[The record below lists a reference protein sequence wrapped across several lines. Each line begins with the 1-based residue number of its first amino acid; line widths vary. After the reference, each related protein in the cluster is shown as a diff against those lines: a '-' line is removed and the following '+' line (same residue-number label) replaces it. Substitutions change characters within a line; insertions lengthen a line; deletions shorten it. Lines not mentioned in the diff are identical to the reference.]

1 MANEYDVDRIG
12 IDIEVDTK
20 NSSEKIDEVDKKL
33 EKFQETV
40 EKGWNFSK
48 IEVLERLFQ
57 EVVSAGEKLKSEGK
71 SLENIDVA
79 KNALKQLQS
88 VDRINKELAKSTHSQ
103 AEANSIVEQTI
114 KKSATELGRYE
125 LKLESTRAKMVE
137 LAKQG
142 KEGTTTFNSLAAAFA
157 KTQEKINALTT
168 APLPDLSWVET
179 VEQKFAPASANLRKI
194 VADFERAQEE
204 TKKTAVNIDYL
215 TSGAAKIDYLSKE
228 LEKANAELRE
238 LAGAGEGYE
247 NPTVQ
252 KLLKQIEQLNR
263 ELERTKAKSDT
274 VNLMDFASG
283 AQKSETAVA
292 PLVKST
298 DKLSANLDKVGKNG
312 KKSLSDIFKRSN
324 KAHKSLTGVHK
335 LLRRISDS
343 IQFFLIYR
351 VLSSVFQTI
360 TKSIQEGTAN
370 LYQYSKAIDGR
381 FANSLDRLSTSFLY
395 LKNAIGAATAPIIN
409 YFTPAIEQAVDR
421 LGDMANRLAEIFAA
435 LTGQKTFKKAIKY
448 QKEYAKATN
457 ETAKAN
463 RNALASFDEIN
474 NITSNM
480 GGSATAGDDYSKM
493 FEIANV
499 NVKGGF
505 AGALIRSIKN
515 GDWKSVGSLLAQK
528 INGVVSSLDQNK
540 WGQTIADKLN
550 MAINFADG
558 LVNDF
563 DFGNLGKTLFGGIND
578 LIGTLDWK
586 SLGSTFS
593 GLLIGALDF
602 TDEFVNWITDAET
615 YTKILNGIAEFID
628 GIDWEKVGKKAIDSC
643 LNLFDKIADFMI
655 KPESW
660 EKIGG
665 AVTNAVVKLIKGIGE
680 SVINY
685 FETHS
690 VGTFLKNLVNVLF
703 PIKKVVELLYNAA
716 QGIIT
721 GAVKRIFGS
730 TSGNVLKD
738 DFVKKNSSKIKGYA
752 SGGFVNSAQLFMTR
766 ENGKPEM
773 VGSIGGR
780 TAVANNDQIVQAVS
794 LGVYNAVVDAMGKT
808 SGGSQPISVQINGR
822 EVFRAMQ
829 DESYSFKKRTG
840 QPAF

>member
-57 EVVSAGEKLKSEGK
+57 EVVNVGEKLKSEGK

-103 AEANSIVEQTI
+103 AEANSIVERTI
-114 KKSATELGRYE
+114 EKSATELGRYE
-125 LKLESTRAKMVE
+125 LKLESARAKMVE

-142 KEGTTTFNSLAAAFA
+142 KEGTTTFNSLAATFA
-157 KTQEKINALTT
+157 KTQEKIKALTA

-204 TKKTAVNIDYL
+204 AKKAAVNIDYL

-263 ELERTKAKSDT
+263 ELERTKAKSNT
-274 VNLMDFASG
+274 VNLMDFATS

-298 DKLSANLDKVGKNG
+298 AKLSANFDKVGKNG
-312 KKSLSDIFKRSN
+312 KKSLSDISKRSN

-421 LGDMANRLAEIFAA
+421 LAEFGNRVAELFAS
-435 LTGQKTFKKAIKY
+435 LTGAKTFQKAIKY
-448 QKEYAKATN
+448 HKEYAEAVDKS
-457 ETAKAN
+457 AKAN
-463 RNALASFDEIN
+463 KNALASFDEIN
-474 NITSNM
+474 NITSNV
-480 GGSATAGDDYSKM
+480 GG
-493 FEIANV
+493 
-499 NVKGGF
+499 
-505 AGALIRSIKN
+505 
-515 GDWKSVGSLLAQK
+515 
-528 INGVVSSLDQNK
+528 
-540 WGQTIADKLN
+540 
-550 MAINFADG
+550 
-558 LVNDF
+558 
-563 DFGNLGKTLFGGIND
+563 
-578 LIGTLDWK
+578 
-586 SLGSTFS
+586 
-593 GLLIGALDF
+593 
-602 TDEFVNWITDAET
+602 
-615 YTKILNGIAEFID
+615 
-628 GIDWEKVGKKAIDSC
+628 
-643 LNLFDKIADFMI
+643 
-655 KPESW
+655 
-660 EKIGG
+660 
-665 AVTNAVVKLIKGIGE
+665 
-680 SVINY
+680 
-685 FETHS
+685 
-690 VGTFLKNLVNVLF
+690 
-703 PIKKVVELLYNAA
+703 
-716 QGIIT
+716 
-721 GAVKRIFGS
+721 
-730 TSGNVLKD
+730 TSGNAENYSQMFETANVGTGINVNSEEYRQLSGIFDNLRTSWENLKGTVSALTKVLKPFWD
-738 DFVKKNSSKIKGYA
+738 ALYPIIDFAWDTLNSAWSKFNDLLTAFGDWCQENPEIVKAITDVVVAFLSGLALYLITKKIGDAVSSFSSKLKDFISNSNKAQIAANGLAIAGFAVLATEFKRVSDSWKDMNKMEKVVSVLGLVAIGAAAAAAAVGALQSAWSLGIAAAAIVAGVVAIEASISSAQKRATKNAKEANIKGYA
-752 SGGFVNSAQLFMTR
+752 SGGFVESGQMFIAR
-766 ENGKPEM
+766 EAGPEM

-794 LGVYNAVVDAMGKT
+794 LGVYNAVVDAMSKT
-808 SGGSQPISVQINGR
+808 SGGSQPITVQIDGR
-822 EVFRAMQ
+822 EVFTAVRNQ
-829 DESYSFKKRTG
+829 NNNFKQRTG
-840 QPAF
+840 ASAF

>member
-12 IDIEVDTK
+12 IDIEIDTK
-20 NSSEKIDEVDKKL
+20 NSSEKIDEIDKKL
-33 EKFQETV
+33 EKLQQTLSKGWDFSSV
-40 EKGWNFSK
+40 EKAVEKMSDMKLPKLEWQDTVSDKFGKTAAGMKK
-48 IEVLERLFQ
+48 I
-57 EVVSAGEKLKSEGK
+57 SASAEESAEKIKE
-71 SLENIDVA
+71 IDTA
-79 KNALKQLQS
+79 
-88 VDRINKELAKSTHSQ
+88 IEPITKST
-103 AEANSIVEQTI
+103 N
-114 KKSATELGRYE
+114 
-125 LKLESTRAKMVE
+125 
-137 LAKQG
+137 
-142 KEGTTTFNSLAAAFA
+142 
-157 KTQEKINALTT
+157 
-168 APLPDLSWVET
+168 
-179 VEQKFAPASANLRKI
+179 
-194 VADFERAQEE
+194 
-204 TKKTAVNIDYL
+204 
-215 TSGAAKIDYLSKE
+215 
-228 LEKANAELRE
+228 
-238 LAGAGEGYE
+238 
-247 NPTVQ
+247 
-252 KLLKQIEQLNR
+252 
-263 ELERTKAKSDT
+263 
-274 VNLMDFASG
+274 
-283 AQKSETAVA
+283 
-292 PLVKST
+292 
-298 DKLSANLDKVGKNG
+298 KLSANFDKVGKNA
-312 KKSLSDIFKRSN
+312 KKSLSDVSKHSN
-324 KAHKSLTGVHK
+324 KSYKSLTGIHK

-448 QKEYAKATN
+448 QKEYAKAAN
-457 ETAKAN
+457 EIAKAN

-505 AGALIRSIKN
+505 AGTLIRSIKN

-528 INGVVSSLDQNK
+528 INGVISSLDQNK

-550 MAINFADG
+550 MAIHFADG

-643 LNLFDKIADFMI
+643 LNLFDKIADFLI
-655 KPESW
+655 KPHSW
-660 EKIGG
+660 ESLMKSATTAIINLLKG
-665 AVTNAVVKLIKGIGE
+665 AGT

-685 FETHS
+685 FKKTQPID
-690 VGTFLKNLVNVLF
+690 FLKKLFNVMF
-703 PIKKVVELLYNAA
+703 PISTIIKLVINAILGA
-716 QGIIT
+716 IPGIIN
-721 GAVKRIFGS
+721 GIGKSIFGKENIIK
-730 TSGNVLKD
+730 TDKWRV
-738 DFVKKNSSKIKGYA
+738 KGYA
-752 SGGFVNSAQLFMTR
+752 DGGFVNSAQLFMTR

-808 SGGSQPISVQINGR
+808 SGGSQPITVQIDGR
-822 EVFRAMQ
+822 EVFTAVRNQ
-829 DESYSFKKRTG
+829 NNNFKRRTG
-840 QPAF
+840 ASAF

>member
-57 EVVSAGEKLKSEGK
+57 EVVNAGEKLKSEGK

-103 AEANSIVEQTI
+103 AEANSIVERTI
-114 KKSATELGRYE
+114 EKSATELGRYE
-125 LKLESTRAKMVE
+125 LKLESARAKMVE

-142 KEGTTTFNSLAAAFA
+142 KEGTTTFNSLAATFA
-157 KTQEKINALTT
+157 KTQEKIKALT
-168 APLPDLSWVET
+168 AVPLPDLSWIET
-179 VEQKFAPASANLRKI
+179 AKQNFAPISEHMRKV
-194 VADFERAQEE
+194 VAQLEKTQEE
-204 TKKTAVNIDYL
+204 TKKAAVNIDYL
-215 TSGAAKIDYLSKE
+215 TSGAAKIDYLSAE
-228 LEKANAELRE
+228 LENANAELRE

-252 KLLKQIEQLNR
+252 NLLKRIEQLNR
-263 ELERTKAKSDT
+263 ELERTKAKSNT
-274 VNLMDFASG
+274 VNLMDFATG

-298 DKLSANLDKVGKNG
+298 AKLSANFDKIGKNG
-312 KKSLSDIFKRSN
+312 KKSLSDISKRSN

-421 LGDMANRLAEIFAA
+421 LADMANRLAEIFAA

-480 GGSATAGDDYSKM
+480 GGTSATGDDYSQM
-493 FEIANV
+493 FVTADVGTGIDLDSEKYAKLSAAFDRLKTSWENLKGTISALTKVISPFWDALSPIVDFAWDTLNAAWSKFNDLLSDFGDWCADHPEQVQNISDIMLGFLAGMATYLIIKKIANALSTFTTKLIKFIETSDDLTV
-499 NVKGGF
+499 ASKTLTATGLVVFFTELFKVIDNWKDMSSMEKIVSVLGLIAIGAATAAAAVGALQSAWSLGIAAAAIVAGVIAIEAAVSSAQKRAKKEAKAANVKGY
-505 AGALIRSIKN
+505 
-515 GDWKSVGSLLAQK
+515 
-528 INGVVSSLDQNK
+528 
-540 WGQTIADKLN
+540 AD
-550 MAINFADG
+550 
-558 LVNDF
+558 
-563 DFGNLGKTLFGGIND
+563 
-578 LIGTLDWK
+578 
-586 SLGSTFS
+586 
-593 GLLIGALDF
+593 
-602 TDEFVNWITDAET
+602 
-615 YTKILNGIAEFID
+615 
-628 GIDWEKVGKKAIDSC
+628 
-643 LNLFDKIADFMI
+643 
-655 KPESW
+655 
-660 EKIGG
+660 
-665 AVTNAVVKLIKGIGE
+665 
-680 SVINY
+680 
-685 FETHS
+685 
-690 VGTFLKNLVNVLF
+690 
-703 PIKKVVELLYNAA
+703 
-716 QGIIT
+716 
-721 GAVKRIFGS
+721 
-730 TSGNVLKD
+730 
-738 DFVKKNSSKIKGYA
+738 
-752 SGGFVNSAQLFMTR
+752 GGFVGSGQMFIAR
-766 ENGKPEM
+766 EAGPEM

-808 SGGSQPISVQINGR
+808 SGGNQPISVQINGR

>member
-1 MANEYDVDRIG
+1 MANEYDADRIG

-20 NSSEKIDEVDKKL
+20 NSSEKVDELDKKL
-33 EKFQETV
+33 EEFQETV
-40 EKGWNFSK
+40 AKGWNFSK
-48 IEVLERLFQ
+48 IEVLERLFE
-57 EVVSAGEKLKSEGK
+57 EVVNAGEKLRAEGK

-79 KNALKQLQS
+79 KNALKQLQA

-114 KKSATELGRYE
+114 EKSTTELGRYE

-142 KEGTTTFNSLAAAFA
+142 KEGTTTFNSLAATFA
-157 KTQEKINALTT
+157 KTKEKIDALTA
-168 APLPDLSWVET
+168 APLPDLSWIET
-179 VEQKFAPASANLRKI
+179 AEQKFAPVSANLRKI

-263 ELERTKAKSDT
+263 ELERTKAKSD
-274 VNLMDFASG
+274 
-283 AQKSETAVA
+283 
-292 PLVKST
+292 
-298 DKLSANLDKVGKNG
+298 
-312 KKSLSDIFKRSN
+312 IFKHSN

-335 LLRRISDS
+335 LLRRIADS

-351 VLSSVFQTI
+351 VLSSVFQAI

-370 LYQYSKAIDGR
+370 LYQYSKAIDGK

-435 LTGQKTFKKAIKY
+435 LTGQNTFKKAIKY

-463 RNALASFDEIN
+463 RNALASFDELN

-480 GGSATAGDDYSKM
+480 GSSTAAAGDDYSKM
-493 FEIANV
+493 FEVADVGTGIDV
-499 NVKGGF
+499 NSEKYAKLSAVFDRLRTSWENLKGTVQALGKALTPFWDALSPIVNFAWDTLNNLWSKFNDLLSAFGDWCTENPKAVEDMTKIILGFF
-505 AGALIRSIKN
+505 AGLWIYNTTKDI
-515 GDWKSVGSLLAQK
+515 VG
-528 INGVVSSLDQNK
+528 
-540 WGQTIADKLN
+540 
-550 MAINFADG
+550 
-558 LVNDF
+558 
-563 DFGNLGKTLFGGIND
+563 
-578 LIGTLDWK
+578 
-586 SLGSTFS
+586 
-593 GLLIGALDF
+593 
-602 TDEFVNWITDAET
+602 
-615 YTKILNGIAEFID
+615 
-628 GIDWEKVGKKAIDSC
+628 
-643 LNLFDKIADFMI
+643 
-655 KPESW
+655 
-660 EKIGG
+660 
-665 AVTNAVVKLIKGIGE
+665 
-680 SVINY
+680 
-685 FETHS
+685 
-690 VGTFLKNLVNVLF
+690 FLKNVISSFDLLGFSIAILAAGITAVAIHWDDLTPTQRVITLLGSLAAAAAAAAIAIAIFHTSWSVGVAAAAIVGGLALLGLTFASLNYNS
-703 PIKKVVELLYNAA
+703 KK
-716 QGIIT
+716 
-721 GAVKRIFGS
+721 S
-730 TSGNVLKD
+730 TSSAKD
-738 DFVKKNSSKIKGYA
+738 ASKFSQQISSNPLKGYA
-752 SGGFVNSAQLFMTR
+752 DGGFVGSGQMFIAR
-766 ENGKPEM
+766 EAGPEM

-808 SGGSQPISVQINGR
+808 SGGSQPITVQIDGR
-822 EVFRAMQ
+822 EVFTAVRNQ
-829 DESYSFKKRTG
+829 NNNFKRRTG
-840 QPAF
+840 ASAF

>member
-57 EVVSAGEKLKSEGK
+57 EVVNAGEKLKSEGK

-114 KKSATELGRYE
+114 EKSATELGRYE

-142 KEGTTTFNSLAAAFA
+142 KKGTTTFNSLAATFA
-157 KTQEKINALTT
+157 KTQEKIKTLTA
-168 APLPDLSWVET
+168 APLPDFSRIET
-179 VEQKFAPASANLRKI
+179 AEQNFAPVSEHMRKV
-194 VADFERAQEE
+194 VAQAEKMQEE
-204 TKKTAVNIDYL
+204 TKKAAVSIDYL
-215 TSGAAKIDYLSKE
+215 TSSAAKIDYLSAE
-228 LEKANAELRE
+228 LENANAKLRE
-238 LAGAGEGYE
+238 LADAGEGYE

-252 KLLKQIEQLNR
+252 KLLKRIEQLNR
-263 ELERTKAKSDT
+263 ELERIKAKSDD
-274 VNLMDFASG
+274 VS
-283 AQKSETAVA
+283 KH
-292 PLVKST
+292 
-298 DKLSANLDKVGKNG
+298 
-312 KKSLSDIFKRSN
+312 SN

-421 LGDMANRLAEIFAA
+421 LADMANRLAEIFAA
-435 LTGQKTFKKAIKY
+435 LTGAKTFQKAIKY
-448 QKEYAKATN
+448 HKEYAEAVDKS
-457 ETAKAN
+457 AKAN
-463 RNALASFDEIN
+463 KNALASFDEIN
-474 NITSNM
+474 NITSNV
-480 GGSATAGDDYSKM
+480 GG
-493 FEIANV
+493 
-499 NVKGGF
+499 
-505 AGALIRSIKN
+505 
-515 GDWKSVGSLLAQK
+515 
-528 INGVVSSLDQNK
+528 
-540 WGQTIADKLN
+540 
-550 MAINFADG
+550 
-558 LVNDF
+558 
-563 DFGNLGKTLFGGIND
+563 
-578 LIGTLDWK
+578 
-586 SLGSTFS
+586 
-593 GLLIGALDF
+593 
-602 TDEFVNWITDAET
+602 
-615 YTKILNGIAEFID
+615 
-628 GIDWEKVGKKAIDSC
+628 
-643 LNLFDKIADFMI
+643 
-655 KPESW
+655 
-660 EKIGG
+660 
-665 AVTNAVVKLIKGIGE
+665 
-680 SVINY
+680 
-685 FETHS
+685 
-690 VGTFLKNLVNVLF
+690 
-703 PIKKVVELLYNAA
+703 
-716 QGIIT
+716 
-721 GAVKRIFGS
+721 
-730 TSGNVLKD
+730 TSGNAENYSQMFETANVGTGINVNSEEYRQLSGIFNNLRTSWENLKDTVSALTKVLKPFWD
-738 DFVKKNSSKIKGYA
+738 ALYPIIDFAWDTLNSAWSKFNDLLTAFGDWCQENPEIVKAITDVVVAFLSGLALYLITKKIGDAVSSFSSKLKDFISNSDKAQIAANGLAIAGFAVLATEFKRVSDSWKDMNKMEKVVSVLGLVAIGAAAAAAAVGALQSAWSLGIAAAAIVAGVVAIEASISSAQKRATKNAKEANIKGYA
-752 SGGFVNSAQLFMTR
+752 DGGFVGSGQMFIAR
-766 ENGKPEM
+766 EAGPEM

-808 SGGSQPISVQINGR
+808 SGGSQPITVQIDGR
-822 EVFRAMQ
+822 EVFTAVRNQ
-829 DESYSFKKRTG
+829 NNNFKRRTG
-840 QPAF
+840 ASAF

>member
-103 AEANSIVEQTI
+103 AEANSIVERTI
-114 KKSATELGRYE
+114 EKSATELGRYE

-142 KEGTTTFNSLAAAFA
+142 KEGTTTFNSLAATFA

-168 APLPDLSWVET
+168 APLPDLSWIET
-179 VEQKFAPASANLRKI
+179 AEQNFAPASANLRKI
-194 VADFERAQEE
+194 VAGAEQAEQPINSVA
-204 TKKTAVNIDYL
+204 KT
-215 TSGAAKIDYLSKE
+215 TE
-228 LEKANAELRE
+228 
-238 LAGAGEGYE
+238 
-247 NPTVQ
+247 
-252 KLLKQIEQLNR
+252 
-263 ELERTKAKSDT
+263 
-274 VNLMDFASG
+274 
-283 AQKSETAVA
+283 
-292 PLVKST
+292 
-298 DKLSANLDKVGKNG
+298 KLSANFDKVGKNG

-421 LGDMANRLAEIFAA
+421 LADMANRLAEIFAA

-448 QKEYAKATN
+448 QKEYAKAAN
-457 ETAKAN
+457 GTAKAN

-480 GGSATAGDDYSKM
+480 GGTSATGDDYSKM
-493 FEIANV
+493 FEVADVGTGIDV
-499 NVKGGF
+499 NSEKYAKLSAVFDRLRTSWENLKGTVQALGKVLAPFWQALSPIVNFAWDALNNLWSKFNDLLLAFGDWCAENPEAVENMTKIILGFF
-505 AGALIRSIKN
+505 AGLWIYNTTKDI
-515 GDWKSVGSLLAQK
+515 VG
-528 INGVVSSLDQNK
+528 
-540 WGQTIADKLN
+540 
-550 MAINFADG
+550 
-558 LVNDF
+558 
-563 DFGNLGKTLFGGIND
+563 
-578 LIGTLDWK
+578 
-586 SLGSTFS
+586 
-593 GLLIGALDF
+593 
-602 TDEFVNWITDAET
+602 
-615 YTKILNGIAEFID
+615 
-628 GIDWEKVGKKAIDSC
+628 
-643 LNLFDKIADFMI
+643 
-655 KPESW
+655 
-660 EKIGG
+660 
-665 AVTNAVVKLIKGIGE
+665 
-680 SVINY
+680 
-685 FETHS
+685 
-690 VGTFLKNLVNVLF
+690 FLKNVISSFDLLGFSIAILAAGITAVAIHWDDLTPTQRVITLLGSLAAAASAAAIAIAIFHTSWSVGVAAAAIVGGLALLGLTFASLSYNS
-703 PIKKVVELLYNAA
+703 KK
-716 QGIIT
+716 
-721 GAVKRIFGS
+721 S
-730 TSGNVLKD
+730 TSSAKD
-738 DFVKKNSSKIKGYA
+738 ASKFSQRISSNPLKGYA
-752 SGGFVNSAQLFMTR
+752 DGGFVGSGQMFIAR
-766 ENGKPEM
+766 EAGPEM

-808 SGGSQPISVQINGR
+808 SGGSQPITVQIDGR
-822 EVFRAMQ
+822 EVFAAVRNQ
-829 DESYSFKKRTG
+829 NNNFKRRTG
-840 QPAF
+840 ASAF

>member
-114 KKSATELGRYE
+114 EKSATELGRYE

-168 APLPDLSWVET
+168 APLPDLSWIET

-194 VADFERAQEE
+194 VADFEQAQEE

-215 TSGAAKIDYLSKE
+215 TSGSAKIDYLSKE

-263 ELERTKAKSDT
+263 ELERTKAKGDT
-274 VNLMDFASG
+274 V
-283 AQKSETAVA
+283 
-292 PLVKST
+292 
-298 DKLSANLDKVGKNG
+298 LDKVGKNG

-351 VLSSVFQTI
+351 VLSSVFQAI

-370 LYQYSKAIDGR
+370 LYQYSKAIDGK

-409 YFTPAIEQAVDR
+409 YFTPAIEQAVDK

-435 LTGQKTFKKAIKY
+435 LTGQNTFKKAIKY
-448 QKEYAKATN
+448 QKEYAKAAN

-463 RNALASFDEIN
+463 HNALASFDEIN
-474 NITSNM
+474 NITSNA
-480 GGSATAGDDYSKM
+480 GGSTTTGDDYSKM
-493 FEIANV
+493 FDVANV
-499 NVKGGF
+499 NVEGGF
-505 AGALIRSIKN
+505 ASALTRSIKN
-515 GDWKSVGSLLAQK
+515 GDWESVGSLLAQK
-528 INGVVSSLDQNK
+528 INGVVNSLDQNK

-558 LVNDF
+558 LVNNF
-563 DFGNLGKTLFGGIND
+563 DFGNLGATLFGGIND
-578 LIGTLDWK
+578 LIEGLDWE

-615 YTKILNGIAEFID
+615 YTKIFNGIAEFID
-628 GIDWEKVGKKAIDSC
+628 GIDWFNVGKKVTDSI
-643 LNLFDKIADFMI
+643 LNVFDKIGNFLI
-655 KPESW
+655 SPHSW
-660 EKIGG
+660 EKLAKSATSAII
-665 AVTNAVVKLIKGIGE
+665 NFWKGVGT

-685 FETHS
+685 FKKTS
-690 VGTFLKNLVNVLF
+690 ITDFLKTLLGVLF
-703 PIKKVVELLYNAA
+703 PIATIIKLVVSAILGAIPGIINGVGKAIFGKENIIKTDKWRA
-716 QGIIT
+716 QG
-721 GAVKRIFGS
+721 
-730 TSGNVLKD
+730 
-738 DFVKKNSSKIKGYA
+738 YA
-752 SGGFVNSAQLFMTR
+752 DGGFVNSAQLFMAR

>member
-103 AEANSIVEQTI
+103 AEANSIVERTI
-114 KKSATELGRYE
+114 EKSATELGRYE

-157 KTQEKINALTT
+157 KTQEKIKALTT

-194 VADFERAQEE
+194 VADFEQAQEE

-283 AQKSETAVA
+283 AQKSEGAVDTLA
-292 PLVKST
+292 KST
-298 DKLSANLDKVGKNG
+298 AKLSANFDKVGKNG

-351 VLSSVFQTI
+351 VLSSVFQAI

-370 LYQYSKAIDGR
+370 LYQYSKAIDGK

-421 LGDMANRLAEIFAA
+421 LADMANRLAEIFAA

-480 GGSATAGDDYSKM
+480 GGTSATGDDYSQM
-493 FEIANV
+493 FVTADVGTGIDLDSEKYAKLSAAFDRLKTSWENLKGTISALTKVISPFWDALSPIVDFAWDTLNAAWSKFNDLLSDFGDWCADHPEQVQNISDIMLGFLAGMATYLIIKKIANALSTFTTKLIKFIETSDDLTV
-499 NVKGGF
+499 ASKTLTATGLVVFFTELFKVIDNWKDMSSMEKIVSVLGLIAIGAATAAAAVGALQSAWSLGIAAAAIVAGVIAIEAAVSSAQKRAKKEAKAANVKGY
-505 AGALIRSIKN
+505 
-515 GDWKSVGSLLAQK
+515 
-528 INGVVSSLDQNK
+528 
-540 WGQTIADKLN
+540 AD
-550 MAINFADG
+550 
-558 LVNDF
+558 
-563 DFGNLGKTLFGGIND
+563 
-578 LIGTLDWK
+578 
-586 SLGSTFS
+586 
-593 GLLIGALDF
+593 
-602 TDEFVNWITDAET
+602 
-615 YTKILNGIAEFID
+615 
-628 GIDWEKVGKKAIDSC
+628 
-643 LNLFDKIADFMI
+643 
-655 KPESW
+655 
-660 EKIGG
+660 
-665 AVTNAVVKLIKGIGE
+665 
-680 SVINY
+680 
-685 FETHS
+685 
-690 VGTFLKNLVNVLF
+690 
-703 PIKKVVELLYNAA
+703 
-716 QGIIT
+716 
-721 GAVKRIFGS
+721 
-730 TSGNVLKD
+730 
-738 DFVKKNSSKIKGYA
+738 
-752 SGGFVNSAQLFMTR
+752 GGFVGSGQMFIAR
-766 ENGKPEM
+766 EAGPEM

-808 SGGSQPISVQINGR
+808 SGGNQPISVQINGR

>member
-48 IEVLERLFQ
+48 IEVLERIFQ

-114 KKSATELGRYE
+114 EKSATELGRYE

-168 APLPDLSWVET
+168 APLPDLSWIET

-194 VADFERAQEE
+194 VADFEQAQEE

-215 TSGAAKIDYLSKE
+215 TSGSAKIDYLSKE

-263 ELERTKAKSDT
+263 ELERTKAKGDT
-274 VNLMDFASG
+274 V
-283 AQKSETAVA
+283 
-292 PLVKST
+292 
-298 DKLSANLDKVGKNG
+298 LDKVGKNG

-351 VLSSVFQTI
+351 VLSSVFQAI

-370 LYQYSKAIDGR
+370 LYQYSKAIDGK

-409 YFTPAIEQAVDR
+409 YFTPAIEQAVDK

-435 LTGQKTFKKAIKY
+435 LTGQNTFKKAIKY
-448 QKEYAKATN
+448 QKEYAKAAN

-463 RNALASFDEIN
+463 HNALASFDEIN
-474 NITSNM
+474 NITSNI

-493 FEIANV
+493 FEIADV

-505 AGALIRSIKN
+505 ADALTRSIKN

-528 INGVVSSLDQNK
+528 INGVVNSLDQNK

-578 LIGTLDWK
+578 LIEGLDWE

-615 YTKILNGIAEFID
+615 YTKIFNGIAEFID
-628 GIDWEKVGKKAIDSC
+628 GIDWFNVGKKVTDSI
-643 LNLFDKIADFMI
+643 LNVFDKIGNFLI
-655 KPESW
+655 TPHSW
-660 EKIGG
+660 EKLAKSATSAII
-665 AVTNAVVKLIKGIGE
+665 NFWKGVGT

-685 FETHS
+685 FKKTS
-690 VGTFLKNLVNVLF
+690 ITDFLKTLLGVLF
-703 PIKKVVELLYNAA
+703 PIATIIKLVVSAILGAIPGIINGVGKAIFGKENIIKTDKWRA
-716 QGIIT
+716 QG
-721 GAVKRIFGS
+721 
-730 TSGNVLKD
+730 
-738 DFVKKNSSKIKGYA
+738 YA
-752 SGGFVNSAQLFMTR
+752 DGGFVNSAQLFMAR

>member
-20 NSSEKIDEVDKKL
+20 NSSEKIDEIDKKL
-33 EKFQETV
+33 EKLQQTLSKDWDFSSV
-40 EKGWNFSK
+40 EKAVEKISDMKLPKLEWQDTVSNGLSK
-48 IEVLERLFQ
+48 AANGMKK
-57 EVVSAGEKLKSEGK
+57 VSASASE
-71 SLENIDVA
+71 
-79 KNALKQLQS
+79 
-88 VDRINKELAKSTHSQ
+88 VDT
-103 AEANSIVEQTI
+103 
-114 KKSATELGRYE
+114 
-125 LKLESTRAKMVE
+125 
-137 LAKQG
+137 
-142 KEGTTTFNSLAAAFA
+142 
-157 KTQEKINALTT
+157 
-168 APLPDLSWVET
+168 
-179 VEQKFAPASANLRKI
+179 
-194 VADFERAQEE
+194 E
-204 TKKTAVNIDYL
+204 TKKAAVSMEYL
-215 TSGAAKIDYLSKE
+215 TSGAAKIDYLSQNLASAKSQ
-228 LEKANAELRE
+228 LQE
-238 LAGAGEGYE
+238 LANAGEGYA
-247 NPTVQ
+247 NPAVQ
-252 KLLKQIEQLNR
+252 KLLKQIERLNN
-263 ELERTKAKSDT
+263 ELDRTKAKGNT
-274 VNLMDFASG
+274 VNLMDFATS

-298 DKLSANLDKVGKNG
+298 AKLSASFDKVGKNG
-312 KKSLSDIFKRSN
+312 KKSLNDIFKRSN

-665 AVTNAVVKLIKGIGE
+665 AVTDAVVKLIKGIGE

-690 VGTFLKNLVNVLF
+690 VDTFLKNLVNVLF

-808 SGGSQPISVQINGR
+808 SGGSQPITVQIDGR
-822 EVFRAMQ
+822 EVFTAVRNQ
-829 DESYSFKKRTG
+829 NNNFKRRTG
-840 QPAF
+840 ASAF

>member
-103 AEANSIVEQTI
+103 AEANSIVERTI
-114 KKSATELGRYE
+114 EKSATELGRYE

-157 KTQEKINALTT
+157 KTQEKIKALTT
-168 APLPDLSWVET
+168 APPPDLSWVET

-194 VADFERAQEE
+194 VADFEQAQEE

-283 AQKSETAVA
+283 AQKSEGAVDTLA
-292 PLVKST
+292 KST
-298 DKLSANLDKVGKNG
+298 AKLSANFDKVGKNG

-351 VLSSVFQTI
+351 VLSSVFQAI

-370 LYQYSKAIDGR
+370 LYQYSKAIDGK

-435 LTGQKTFKKAIKY
+435 LTGQNTFKKAIKY
-448 QKEYAKATN
+448 QKEYAKAAN

-474 NITSNM
+474 NITSNT
-480 GGSATAGDDYSKM
+480 GGSDTTGDDYSKM
-493 FEIANV
+493 FDVANV
-499 NVKGGF
+499 NVGGGF
-505 AGALIRSIKN
+505 AGALTRSIKN

-528 INGVVSSLDQNK
+528 INGVVNSLDQNK

-558 LVNDF
+558 LVNNF
-563 DFGNLGKTLFGGIND
+563 DFGNLGATLFGGIND
-578 LIGTLDWK
+578 LIEGLDWE

-615 YTKILNGIAEFID
+615 YTKIFNGIAEFID
-628 GIDWEKVGKKAIDSC
+628 GIDWFNVGKKVTDSI
-643 LNLFDKIADFMI
+643 LNVFDGIGNFLI
-655 KPESW
+655 KPHSW
-660 EKIGG
+660 EKLAKSATSAII
-665 AVTNAVVKLIKGIGE
+665 NFLKGVGT

-685 FETHS
+685 FKKTS
-690 VGTFLKNLVNVLF
+690 ITVFLKTLLGVLF
-703 PIKKVVELLYNAA
+703 PIATIIKLVVSAILGAIPGIINGVGKAIFGKENIIKTDKWRA
-716 QGIIT
+716 QG
-721 GAVKRIFGS
+721 
-730 TSGNVLKD
+730 
-738 DFVKKNSSKIKGYA
+738 YA
-752 SGGFVNSAQLFMTR
+752 DGGFVNSAQLFMAR

>member
-20 NSSEKIDEVDKKL
+20 NSSEKIDEIDKKL
-33 EKFQETV
+33 EKLQQTLSNGWDFSNIEKISNAFGNISSNVEGETQKIKSAV
-40 EKGWNFSK
+40 EEISNVDIDLGWVDKAEKDLAQSGEGMRK
-48 IEVLERLFQ
+48 IA
-57 EVVSAGEKLKSEGK
+57 AGAEQAEQPIKS
-71 SLENIDVA
+71 VA
-79 KNALKQLQS
+79 K
-88 VDRINKELAKSTHSQ
+88 T
-103 AEANSIVEQTI
+103 
-114 KKSATELGRYE
+114 TE
-125 LKLESTRAKMVE
+125 
-137 LAKQG
+137 
-142 KEGTTTFNSLAAAFA
+142 
-157 KTQEKINALTT
+157 
-168 APLPDLSWVET
+168 
-179 VEQKFAPASANLRKI
+179 
-194 VADFERAQEE
+194 
-204 TKKTAVNIDYL
+204 
-215 TSGAAKIDYLSKE
+215 
-228 LEKANAELRE
+228 
-238 LAGAGEGYE
+238 
-247 NPTVQ
+247 
-252 KLLKQIEQLNR
+252 
-263 ELERTKAKSDT
+263 
-274 VNLMDFASG
+274 
-283 AQKSETAVA
+283 
-292 PLVKST
+292 
-298 DKLSANLDKVGKNG
+298 KLSANFDKVGKNG

-421 LGDMANRLAEIFAA
+421 LADMANRLAEIFAA

-480 GGSATAGDDYSKM
+480 GGSATDGDDYSKM
-493 FEIANV
+493 FDVANV
-499 NVKGGF
+499 NVEGGF

-528 INGVVSSLDQNK
+528 INGVVNSLDQNK

-550 MAINFADG
+550 MAIHFADG
-558 LVNDF
+558 LVNTF

-593 GLLIGALDF
+593 GLVIGAFDF
-602 TDEFVNWITDAET
+602 TDEFVNWITNAET
-615 YTKILNGIAEFID
+615 YTKIFNAIADFID
-628 GIDWEKVGKKAIDSC
+628 GIDWEKVGKKAIDSY

-655 KPESW
+655 KSESW

-665 AVTNAVVKLIKGIGE
+665 AVTDAVVKLIKGIGE
-680 SVINY
+680 SGINY
-685 FETHS
+685 FKTHS
-690 VGTFLKNLVNVLF
+690 IDTFLKNLVNVLF

-738 DFVKKNSSKIKGYA
+738 DFVKKNSRKIKGYA

>member
-1 MANEYDVDRIG
+1 MANEYDVDRVG
-12 IDIEVDTK
+12 IDIEVDTH
-20 NSSEKIDEVDKKL
+20 NSSEKVDELDKKL
-33 EKFQETV
+33 EEFQETV
-40 EKGWNFSK
+40 AKGWNFSK
-48 IEVLERLFQ
+48 IEVLERLFE
-57 EVVSAGEKLKSEGK
+57 EVVNAGEKLRAEGK

-79 KNALKQLQS
+79 KNALKQLQA

-114 KKSATELGRYE
+114 EKSTTELGRYE

-142 KEGTTTFNSLAAAFA
+142 KEGTTTFNSLAATFA
-157 KTQEKINALTT
+157 KTKEKIDALTA
-168 APLPDLSWVET
+168 APLPDLSWIET
-179 VEQKFAPASANLRKI
+179 AEQKFAPVSANLRKI

-263 ELERTKAKSDT
+263 ELERTKAKSD
-274 VNLMDFASG
+274 
-283 AQKSETAVA
+283 
-292 PLVKST
+292 
-298 DKLSANLDKVGKNG
+298 
-312 KKSLSDIFKRSN
+312 IFKHSN

-335 LLRRISDS
+335 LLRRIADS

-351 VLSSVFQTI
+351 VLSSVFQAI

-370 LYQYSKAIDGR
+370 LYQYSKAIDGK

-435 LTGQKTFKKAIKY
+435 LTGQNTFKKAIKY

-463 RNALASFDEIN
+463 RNALASFDELN

-480 GGSATAGDDYSKM
+480 GSSTAAAGDDYSKM
-493 FEIANV
+493 FEVADVGTGIDV
-499 NVKGGF
+499 NSEKYAKLSAVFDRLRTSWENLKGTVQALGKALTPFWDALSPIVNFAWDTLNNLWSKFNDLLSAFGDWCTENPKAVEDMTKIILGFF
-505 AGALIRSIKN
+505 AGLWIYNTTKDI
-515 GDWKSVGSLLAQK
+515 VG
-528 INGVVSSLDQNK
+528 
-540 WGQTIADKLN
+540 
-550 MAINFADG
+550 
-558 LVNDF
+558 
-563 DFGNLGKTLFGGIND
+563 
-578 LIGTLDWK
+578 
-586 SLGSTFS
+586 
-593 GLLIGALDF
+593 
-602 TDEFVNWITDAET
+602 
-615 YTKILNGIAEFID
+615 
-628 GIDWEKVGKKAIDSC
+628 
-643 LNLFDKIADFMI
+643 
-655 KPESW
+655 
-660 EKIGG
+660 
-665 AVTNAVVKLIKGIGE
+665 
-680 SVINY
+680 
-685 FETHS
+685 
-690 VGTFLKNLVNVLF
+690 FLKNVISSFDLLGFSIAILAAGITAVAIHWDDLTPTQRVITLLGSLAAAAAAAAIAIAIFHTSWSVGVAAAAIVGGLALLGLTFASLNYNS
-703 PIKKVVELLYNAA
+703 KK
-716 QGIIT
+716 
-721 GAVKRIFGS
+721 S
-730 TSGNVLKD
+730 TSSAKD
-738 DFVKKNSSKIKGYA
+738 ASKFSQQISSNPLKGYA
-752 SGGFVNSAQLFMTR
+752 DGGFVGSGQMFIAR
-766 ENGKPEM
+766 EAGPEM

-808 SGGSQPISVQINGR
+808 SGGSQPITVQIDGR
-822 EVFRAMQ
+822 EVFTAVRNQ
-829 DESYSFKKRTG
+829 NNNFKRRTG
-840 QPAF
+840 ASAF

>member
-12 IDIEVDTK
+12 IDIEIDTK
-20 NSSEKIDEVDKKL
+20 NSSEKIDEIDKKL
-33 EKFQETV
+33 EKLQQTLSKGWDFSSAEKAV
-40 EKGWNFSK
+40 EKISDMKLPKLKWQDTVSDKLSEAANGMK
-48 IEVLERLFQ
+48 K
-57 EVVSAGEKLKSEGK
+57 VSASASK
-71 SLENIDVA
+71 
-79 KNALKQLQS
+79 
-88 VDRINKELAKSTHSQ
+88 VDT
-103 AEANSIVEQTI
+103 
-114 KKSATELGRYE
+114 
-125 LKLESTRAKMVE
+125 
-137 LAKQG
+137 
-142 KEGTTTFNSLAAAFA
+142 
-157 KTQEKINALTT
+157 
-168 APLPDLSWVET
+168 
-179 VEQKFAPASANLRKI
+179 
-194 VADFERAQEE
+194 E
-204 TKKTAVNIDYL
+204 TKKAAVSMEYL
-215 TSGAAKIDYLSKE
+215 TSGAAKIDYLSQNLASAKSQ
-228 LEKANAELRE
+228 LQKLAN
-238 LAGAGEGYE
+238 AGEGYA
-247 NPTVQ
+247 NPAVQ
-252 KLLKQIEQLNR
+252 KLLKQIERLNN
-263 ELERTKAKSDT
+263 ELDRTKAKGNT
-274 VNLMDFASG
+274 VNLMDFATS

-292 PLVKST
+292 PLVKSAA
-298 DKLSANLDKVGKNG
+298 KLSANFDKIGKNG
-312 KKSLSDIFKRSN
+312 KKSLSDISKRSN

-409 YFTPAIEQAVDR
+409 YFTPAIEQAVDK
-421 LGDMANRLAEIFAA
+421 LADMANRLAEIFAA
-435 LTGQKTFKKAIKY
+435 LTGQKTFKKASKY
-448 QKEYAKATN
+448 QKEYAKAAN
-457 ETAKAN
+457 ETSKAN

-493 FEIANV
+493 FENANV

-505 AGALIRSIKN
+505 AGALANSIKN
-515 GDWKSVGSLLAQK
+515 GDWQSAGSLLAQK
-528 INGVVSSLDQNK
+528 SNGVISSLDQNK
-540 WGQTIADKLN
+540 WGRTIADKLN

-558 LVNDF
+558 FVNTF

-578 LIGTLDWK
+578 LIENLDWE

-593 GLLIGALDF
+593 GLVIGALDF
-602 TDEFVNWITDAET
+602 ADEFVNWITNAET
-615 YTKILNGIAEFID
+615 YTKILNAIADFID
-628 GIDWEKVGKKAIDSC
+628 GIDWEKVGKKAMDSC

-655 KPESW
+655 EPKSW

-665 AVTNAVVKLIKGIGE
+665 AVADAVVKLIKGIGK
-680 SVINY
+680 SLTNY

-690 VGTFLKNLVNVLF
+690 VATFLKKLVNVLF
-703 PIKKVVELLYNAA
+703 PIKKVIELLYNAA

-730 TSGNVLKD
+730 TSGNVSKD
-738 DFVKKNSSKIKGYA
+738 DSVKKNSSKIKGYA

-794 LGVYNAVVDAMGKT
+794 LGVYNAVVDAISKT
-808 SGGSQPISVQINGR
+808 SGGSQPITVQIDGR
-822 EVFRAMQ
+822 EVFTAVRNQ
-829 DESYSFKKRTG
+829 NNNFKRRTG
-840 QPAF
+840 ASAF